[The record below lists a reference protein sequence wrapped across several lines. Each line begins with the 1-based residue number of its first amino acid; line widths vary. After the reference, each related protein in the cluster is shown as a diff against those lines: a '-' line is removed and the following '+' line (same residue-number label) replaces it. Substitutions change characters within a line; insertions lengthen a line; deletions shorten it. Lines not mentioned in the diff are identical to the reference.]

1 MEEAIH
7 VRFND
12 TKHDTK
18 ISKLDESFV
27 DIRLD
32 KGIGSLTEQTSE
44 TKTYRNKVVRDMRTN
59 CSDIPVF

>member
-1 MEEAIH
+1 MKEAIH

-12 TKHDTK
+12 TKPDTK
-18 ISKLDESFV
+18 TSKLDESFV

-44 TKTYRNKVVRDMRTN
+44 TKTYRQV
-59 CSDIPVF
+59 IEQPQ

>member
-44 TKTYRNKVVRDMRTN
+44 TKTYRQV
-59 CSDIPVF
+59 IEQPQ